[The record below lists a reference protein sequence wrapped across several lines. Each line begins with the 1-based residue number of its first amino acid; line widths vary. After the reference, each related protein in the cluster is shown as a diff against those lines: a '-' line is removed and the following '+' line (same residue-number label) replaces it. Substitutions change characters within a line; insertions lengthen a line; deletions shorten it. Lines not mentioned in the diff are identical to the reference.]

1 MSAGFRRAV
10 VVAVAVVVVAVGG
23 SLVGWWLEL
32 AGQSPWAGLTYQPAL
47 ESDLEGPLQGLL
59 RRRAGVVTGV
69 VPGSPAERAGLEVGD
84 TIRSIGRVA
93 LEAPSSLTELSR
105 TVRPGDTV
113 AYEVERD
120 GAVLRLG
127 VTVGSMRG
135 AVGVH
140 VAFWSS
146 LLVGVSF
153 LAISLLVAWARPRS
167 PSALL
172 FFFASVAA
180 AVSFVA
186 FAFGEPTISGQQ
198 GIAPVTVEPDRL
210 LALLGGVSVMSIL
223 TANLLLHLALVF
235 PHRRPL
241 LDRFP
246 GVLGWVHTLP
256 FLPLVLLAVL
266 VGAVAATGPDAALAA
281 VVLAAVGALVSLL
294 LVIGR
299 RVRERGLQ
307 SALLTSPWPVQGAV
321 VAGAV
326 AAAPLVRLLPSHHA
340 VLAGA
345 LCGMA
350 AVLASVGLILT
361 WSVLTCVALHRSYR
375 EAGVEEQRQVRWP
388 VWGTLV
394 AMGGSLVAALVSV
407 VVTVGLDRPQF
418 AVSHGMLA
426 LNTAAKLLYV
436 LIPVSF
442 AFGIVKHRLL
452 EIDVIIRKTVVWSA
466 ATGLV
471 AVAYLV
477 LAGVAGVGVVAATGV
492 TGQVWAVVATLV
504 AAALLVPARAWVQ
517 RLVDRRLGARAQDL
531 DRARRQLAEAVAGG
545 RGLGPVAAALADG
558 IQRALQCR
566 TVVLLGREADSDH
579 LRPLATVGVPDPVRD
594 RLELPV
600 DALEG
605 LAESR
610 AVHLTVASP
619 LTLDLARER
628 RLDATL
634 AAVGRHRGEP
644 LALAVVGGRLDRQ
657 PYGAE
662 EGSFLVEAAGQ
673 VALAVATFAVRRI
686 DREVEQAL
694 RLQRSLLPRQLPDL
708 EGLDLAAHWEPA
720 REVSGDAHDLLRLD
734 ERRLALSVADV
745 AGKGMPAALLMSSLQ
760 GAVRAAAGPGV
771 PAEEVGERV
780 RDAVTQGL
788 EGGRFVTLVF
798 AILDLERSTL
808 AFVNAGHPPPLLLR
822 ADASAEW
829 LPATEPVVA
838 RLFAG
843 RSAPAAEVPVGRGD
857 LLVLYS
863 DGVTEATDGG
873 GELFGEAR
881 LLEVVRRLA
890 GRPAAEVVAGV
901 AAAARAH
908 GDGEL
913 QDDLTVVAARVL

>member
-1 MSAGFRRAV
+1 MSAGSRRV
-10 VVAVAVVVVAVGG
+10 VLVAVAAVVLAVCGG
-23 SLVGWWLEL
+23 LTIWWLEL

-47 ESDLEGPLQGLL
+47 ASDLEGPLQGLL

-69 VPGSPAERAGLEVGD
+69 VPGSPSERAGLEVGD
-84 TIRSIGRVA
+84 TIRSIGGVPVEA
-93 LEAPSSLTELSR
+93 LTSLTELSR
-105 TVRPGDTV
+105 SVRPGDTV
-113 AYEVERD
+113 VYGVERD
-120 GAVLRLG
+120 GAPLELR
-127 VTVGSMRG
+127 VTVGSMG
-135 AVGVH
+135 AAVGVQ

-167 PSALL
+167 AAALL

-180 AVSFVA
+180 AASFVA
-186 FAFGEPTISGQQ
+186 FAFGEPVMTGQQ
-198 GIAPVTVEPDRL
+198 GIAAVTLEPDRL
-210 LALLGGVSVMSIL
+210 LLLLGGVIVMSVL

-241 LDRFP
+241 LDHFP
-246 GVLGWVHTLP
+246 GVLGWVHALP

-266 VGAVAATGPDAALAA
+266 VGAVAATGPDAAFAA
-281 VVLAAVGALVSLL
+281 VVLAAVGVVVALVLL
-294 LVIGR
+294 IGR
-299 RVRERGLQ
+299 RVRKRGLW
-307 SALLTSPWPVQGAV
+307 SAVLTSPWPVQGV
-321 VAGAV
+321 GVAGTVAV
-326 AAAPLVRLLPSHHA
+326 APLVRLLPSHQA

-345 LCGMA
+345 LAGVG
-350 AVLASVGLILT
+350 AVLASLGLVLL

-394 AMGGSLVAALVSV
+394 ALGGSLMVAAVAILVT
-407 VVTVGLDRPQF
+407 TVLDRPDF

-452 EIDVIIRKTVVWSA
+452 EIDVIIRKTVVWGA
-466 ATGLV
+466 ATGMV
-471 AVAYLV
+471 VVVYLL
-477 LAGVAGVGVVAATGV
+477 LAGVVGVGVVAATGI

-517 RLVDRRLGARAQDL
+517 RLVDRRLGARGQDL
-531 DRARRQLAEAVAGG
+531 DQARRQLAETVAGG
-545 RGLGPVAAALADG
+545 RGLEPVAAALADG

-566 TVVLLGREADSDH
+566 TVVLLGREAGSEH

-594 RLELPV
+594 RLEASV
-600 DALEG
+600 DALEA
-605 LAESR
+605 LAEGR
-610 AVHLTVASP
+610 AIHLGPSSP
-619 LTLDLARER
+619 LALDQALER

-634 AAVGRHRGEP
+634 GAVGRHRGEP
-644 LALAVVGGRLDRQ
+644 LALAVVGEKLDRE
-657 PYGAE
+657 PYGVE
-662 EGSFLVEAAGQ
+662 EESFLVEAAGQ

-686 DREVEQAL
+686 DLEVEQAL
-694 RLQRSLLPRQLPDL
+694 QLQRSLLPRQLPDMA
-708 EGLDLAAHWEPA
+708 GLDVAAHWEPA

-734 ERRLALSVADV
+734 DRRLALSVADV
-745 AGKGMPAALLMSSLQ
+745 AGKGMPAALLMSSVQ
-760 GAVRAAAGPGV
+760 GAVRAAAGRDV
-771 PAEEVGERV
+771 PATAVGERV

-788 EGGRFVTLVF
+788 DGGRFVTLVF
-798 AILDLERSTL
+798 AVLDLERGIL
-808 AFVNAGHPPPLLLR
+808 VYVNAGHPPPLLFR
-822 ADASAEW
+822 CDGSMEW
-829 LPATEPVVA
+829 LRATEPVIA

-843 RSAPAAEVPVGRGD
+843 RNAPAAQVPVGRGD

-863 DGVTEATDGG
+863 DGVTEAIDEG
-873 GELFGEAR
+873 GEQFGEER
-881 LLEVVRRLA
+881 LLEVARRLA

-908 GDGEL
+908 GDREL